1 MKYVLQKDVP
11 TTYVQVMDSTKD
23 KNFQVRE
30 TRPDILIALHQKGL
44 NIPFSDAVAIVDSRP
59 IEQMLRDSQNES
71 NKQFANPIALQDELN
86 QLQANET
93 K

>member
-1 MKYVLQKDVP
+1 
-11 TTYVQVMDSTKD
+11 MDATKD
-23 KNFQVRE
+23 KNFQIRE
-30 TRPDILIALHQKGL
+30 TRPDVLIALHQKGL

-71 NKQFANPIALQDELN
+71 NKQFANPILLHGELEHLQSTEN
-86 QLQANET
+86 

>member
-11 TTYVQVMDSTKD
+11 CCHVQTMDSTKD

-30 TRPDILIALHQKGL
+30 TRPDVLIALHQKGMNL
-44 NIPFSDAVAIVDSRP
+44 PFSDAVAIVDSRP
-59 IEQMLRDSQNES
+59 IEQMLRDSENES
-71 NKQFANPIALQDELN
+71 NKQFANPIALQEELN
-86 QLQANET
+86 NLQSTES

>member
-11 TTYVQVMDSTKD
+11 CCHVQSMDSTKD

-30 TRPDILIALHQKGL
+30 TRPDVLIALHQKGMNL
-44 NIPFSDAVAIVDSRP
+44 PFSDAVAIVDSRP

-71 NKQFANPIALQDELN
+71 NKQFANPILLHGELEQMQSTEN
-86 QLQANET
+86 